1 METDVLEILQNFH
14 SDGLFVAPNIPS
26 KKAKNASACY
36 GMSSSVD
43 IYAIVDSTVF
53 GSAKNGLAF
62 TSEGLFW
69 KNDWTTTSVKNHM
82 SWEELINTSQE
93 HAVDGSDLWLG
104 QGCAFGMAGSGMK
117 PAVLLK
123 LLEKLAQKIQ
133 GNTGA
138 TETVEGSN
146 VAQACVTPATVAND
160 EASVGNT
167 ASTSVTAE
175 NLPPEGVT
183 TESVIP
189 AEDANGGVSITNTA
203 LASNTAPASD
213 KAESTAP
220 ESLKP
225 EKPEQESSPKPAF
238 EGSYQREFLDI
249 VNAVAK
255 RHRLSQQIQIA
266 PAIKVHKVRKVI
278 EISEGKIEPYD
289 ILMIADNT
297 FMQTTKDFLVVTPH
311 AIWAK
316 GTLRKVESF
325 SLSEIRSIRCD
336 KKTLFINDYDFQY
349 LDQFSEN
356 EVLILTNMLE
366 ELVVALRRSDS
377 VSAADEQLQLP
388 AALDTLLS
396 NIYEVVLDDVVSG
409 LRDKGFP
416 ENKQLVTSM
425 AECCFSIFFI
435 VDSHLKYRN
444 QDTAELV
451 GQYLLAQTLSGLFA
465 LMSIEPL
472 WSNTE
477 AKSTYVMM
485 QCSVIIRTCQYFERQ
500 GVALRPNQNWY
511 LQLFQTVIEA
521 NTLEQGAELIDQ
533 EMGNLSADRQLAID
547 CAFKSGQGVREMF
560 CDTL

>member
-36 GMSSSVD
+36 GMPASVN

-69 KNDWTTTSVKNHM
+69 KNDWTTTSAKNHM

-93 HAVDGSDLWLG
+93 HAVDGSELLLG
-104 QGCAFGMAGSGMK
+104 QDCAFGMAGSGMK

-133 GNTGA
+133 GNTEA
-138 TETVEGSN
+138 TETAEVSN
-146 VAQACVTPATVAND
+146 VAQAKVTPVADANG
-160 EASVGNT
+160 EVSVGNT
-167 ASTSVTAE
+167 ASASVTAE

-183 TESVIP
+183 IESVTP
-189 AEDANGGVSITNTA
+189 AADTNGDVSITNTA
-203 LASNTAPASD
+203 PAGG
-213 KAESTAP
+213 KAESAVP
-220 ESLKP
+220 ASLTP
-225 EKPEQESSPKPAF
+225 EKPLQESSPKPAF
-238 EGSYQREFLDI
+238 EGSYQRDYLDI

-289 ILMIADNT
+289 ILMIVDNT

-366 ELVVALRRSDS
+366 ELVVALRKSDS
-377 VSAADEQLQLP
+377 VSDTDEQLELP

-409 LRDKGFP
+409 LRDKGYP

-425 AECCFSIFFI
+425 AECCFSTFFI
-435 VDSHLKYRN
+435 VDSHLKYRH

-465 LMSIEPL
+465 LMSVERL
-472 WSNTE
+472 WRRTE
-477 AKSTYVMM
+477 VKSTYVMM

-500 GVALRPNQNWY
+500 GIALRPNQNWY
-511 LQLFQTVIEA
+511 LQLFQTVMDA
-521 NTLEQGAELIDQ
+521 NTLEQGAELIDR

-547 CAFKSGQGVREMF
+547 CAFKSGKGVREML
-560 CDTL
+560 CDAL

>member
-36 GMSSSVD
+36 GMPASVN

-69 KNDWTTTSVKNHM
+69 KNDWTTTSAKNQM

-93 HAVDGSDLWLG
+93 HAVDGSELLLG

-117 PAVLLK
+117 PAVLLT
-123 LLEKLAQKIQ
+123 LLERLTQKIQ
-133 GNTGA
+133 GNTGT
-138 TETVEGSN
+138 TETAEVSN
-146 VAQACVTPATVAND
+146 VAQAGVTPAADANSD
-160 EASVGNT
+160 ASVCNT
-167 ASTSVTAE
+167 ASASVTAE

-183 TESVIP
+183 TESVTP
-189 AEDANGGVSITNTA
+189 AADANGDVSITNTA
-203 LASNTAPASD
+203 PAGG
-213 KAESTAP
+213 KAESAAP
-220 ESLKP
+220 ESLTP
-225 EKPEQESSPKPAF
+225 EKPQQESSSKPAF
-238 EGSYQREFLDI
+238 EGSYQREYLDI

-289 ILMIADNT
+289 ILMIVDNT

-366 ELVVALRRSDS
+366 ELVVALRKSDS
-377 VSAADEQLQLP
+377 VSDTDEQLELP

-409 LRDKGFP
+409 LRDKGYP

-425 AECCFSIFFI
+425 AECCFSTFFI
-435 VDSHLKYRN
+435 VDSHLKYRH

-465 LMSIEPL
+465 LMSVERL
-472 WSNTE
+472 WHRTE
-477 AKSTYVMM
+477 VKSTYVMM

-500 GVALRPNQNWY
+500 GIALRPNQNWY
-511 LQLFQTVIEA
+511 LQLFQTVMDA

-547 CAFKSGQGVREMF
+547 CAFKSGKGVREML
-560 CDTL
+560 CDAL

>member
-1 METDVLEILQNFH
+1 
-14 SDGLFVAPNIPS
+14 
-26 KKAKNASACY
+26 
-36 GMSSSVD
+36 
-43 IYAIVDSTVF
+43 
-53 GSAKNGLAF
+53 
-62 TSEGLFW
+62 
-69 KNDWTTTSVKNHM
+69 
-82 SWEELINTSQE
+82 
-93 HAVDGSDLWLG
+93 
-104 QGCAFGMAGSGMK
+104 
-117 PAVLLK
+117 
-123 LLEKLAQKIQ
+123 
-133 GNTGA
+133 
-138 TETVEGSN
+138 TETAEVSN
-146 VAQACVTPATVAND
+146 VAQAKVTPVADANG

-167 ASTSVTAE
+167 ASASVTAE

-183 TESVIP
+183 TESVTP
-189 AEDANGGVSITNTA
+189 AADANGDVSITNTA
-203 LASNTAPASD
+203 PAGGKAESAAPASL
-213 KAESTAP
+213 T
-220 ESLKP
+220 P
-225 EKPEQESSPKPAF
+225 EKPLQESSPKPAF
-238 EGSYQREFLDI
+238 EGSYQREYLDI

-289 ILMIADNT
+289 ILMIVDNT

-366 ELVVALRRSDS
+366 ELVVALRKSDS
-377 VSAADEQLQLP
+377 VSDTDEQLELP

-409 LRDKGFP
+409 LRDKGYP

-425 AECCFSIFFI
+425 AECCFSTFFI
-435 VDSHLKYRN
+435 VDSHLKYRH

-465 LMSIEPL
+465 LMSVERL
-472 WSNTE
+472 WRRTE
-477 AKSTYVMM
+477 VKSTYVMM

-500 GVALRPNQNWY
+500 GIALRPNQNWY
-511 LQLFQTVIEA
+511 LQLFQTVMDA
-521 NTLEQGAELIDQ
+521 NTLEQGAELIDR

-547 CAFKSGQGVREMF
+547 CAFKSGKGVREML
-560 CDTL
+560 CDAL

>member
-26 KKAKNASACY
+26 KKAKNASVCY
-36 GMSSSVD
+36 GMPASVN

-69 KNDWTTTSVKNHM
+69 KNDWTTTSAKNHM

-93 HAVDGSDLWLG
+93 HAVDGSELLLG
-104 QGCAFGMAGSGMK
+104 QDCAFGMAGSGMK

-133 GNTGA
+133 GNTEA
-138 TETVEGSN
+138 TETAEVSN
-146 VAQACVTPATVAND
+146 VAQAKVTPVADANG
-160 EASVGNT
+160 EVSVGNT
-167 ASTSVTAE
+167 ASASVTAE

-183 TESVIP
+183 IESVTP
-189 AEDANGGVSITNTA
+189 AADTNGDVSITNTA
-203 LASNTAPASD
+203 PAGGTAESAAPASL
-213 KAESTAP
+213 T
-220 ESLKP
+220 P
-225 EKPEQESSPKPAF
+225 EKPLQESSPKPAF
-238 EGSYQREFLDI
+238 EGSYQRDYLDI

-289 ILMIADNT
+289 ILMIVDNT

-366 ELVVALRRSDS
+366 ELVVALRKSDS
-377 VSAADEQLQLP
+377 VSDTDEQLELP

-409 LRDKGFP
+409 LRDKGYP

-425 AECCFSIFFI
+425 AECCFSTFFI
-435 VDSHLKYRN
+435 VDSHLKYRH

-465 LMSIEPL
+465 LMSVEQL
-472 WSNTE
+472 WRRTE
-477 AKSTYVMM
+477 VKSTYVMM

-500 GVALRPNQNWY
+500 GIALRPNQNWY
-511 LQLFQTVIEA
+511 LQLFQTVMDA
-521 NTLEQGAELIDQ
+521 NTLEQGAELIDR

-547 CAFKSGQGVREMF
+547 CAFKSGKGVREML
-560 CDTL
+560 CDAL

>member
-36 GMSSSVD
+36 GMPASVN

-69 KNDWTTTSVKNHM
+69 KNDWTTTSAKNHM

-93 HAVDGSDLWLG
+93 HAVDGSELWLG
-104 QGCAFGMAGSGMK
+104 QDCAFGMAGSGMK

-133 GNTGA
+133 GNTEA
-138 TETVEGSN
+138 TETAEVSN
-146 VAQACVTPATVAND
+146 VAQAKVTPVADANG
-160 EASVGNT
+160 EVSVGNT
-167 ASTSVTAE
+167 ASASVTAE

-183 TESVIP
+183 IESVTP
-189 AEDANGGVSITNTA
+189 AADTNGDVSITNTA
-203 LASNTAPASD
+203 PAGGKAESAAPASL
-213 KAESTAP
+213 T
-220 ESLKP
+220 P
-225 EKPEQESSPKPAF
+225 EKPLQESSPKPAF
-238 EGSYQREFLDI
+238 EGSYQREYLDI

-289 ILMIADNT
+289 ILMIVDNT

-366 ELVVALRRSDS
+366 ELVVALRKSDS
-377 VSAADEQLQLP
+377 VSDTDEQLELP

-409 LRDKGFP
+409 LRDKGYP

-425 AECCFSIFFI
+425 AECCFSTFFI
-435 VDSHLKYRN
+435 VDSHLKYRH

-465 LMSIEPL
+465 LMSVERL
-472 WSNTE
+472 WRRTE
-477 AKSTYVMM
+477 VKSTYVMM

-500 GVALRPNQNWY
+500 GIALRPNQNWY
-511 LQLFQTVIEA
+511 LQLFQTVMDA
-521 NTLEQGAELIDQ
+521 NTLEQGAELIDR

-547 CAFKSGQGVREMF
+547 CAFKSGKGVREML
-560 CDTL
+560 CDAL

>member
-36 GMSSSVD
+36 GMPASVS

-69 KNDWTTTSVKNHM
+69 KNDWTTTSAKNHM

-93 HAVDGSDLWLG
+93 HAVDGSELLLG
-104 QGCAFGMAGSGMK
+104 QDCAFGMAGSGMK

-133 GNTGA
+133 GNTEA
-138 TETVEGSN
+138 TETAEVSN
-146 VAQACVTPATVAND
+146 VAQAKVTPVADANG
-160 EASVGNT
+160 EVSVGNT
-167 ASTSVTAE
+167 ASASVTAE

-183 TESVIP
+183 TESVTP
-189 AEDANGGVSITNTA
+189 AADANGDVSITNTA
-203 LASNTAPASD
+203 PAGG
-213 KAESTAP
+213 KAESAAP
-220 ESLKP
+220 ESLTP
-225 EKPEQESSPKPAF
+225 EKPQQESSPKPAF
-238 EGSYQREFLDI
+238 EGSYQREYLDI

-289 ILMIADNT
+289 ILMIVDNT

-366 ELVVALRRSDS
+366 ELVVALRKSDS
-377 VSAADEQLQLP
+377 VSDTDEQLELP

-409 LRDKGFP
+409 LRDKGYP

-425 AECCFSIFFI
+425 AECCFSTFFI
-435 VDSHLKYRN
+435 VDSHLKYRH

-465 LMSIEPL
+465 LMSVERL
-472 WSNTE
+472 WRRTE
-477 AKSTYVMM
+477 VKSTYVMM

-500 GVALRPNQNWY
+500 GIALRPNQNWY
-511 LQLFQTVIEA
+511 LQLFQTVMDA
-521 NTLEQGAELIDQ
+521 NTLEQGAELIDR

-547 CAFKSGQGVREMF
+547 CAFKSGKGVREML
-560 CDTL
+560 CDAL

>member
-36 GMSSSVD
+36 GMPASVN

-69 KNDWTTTSVKNHM
+69 KNDWTTTSAKNHM

-93 HAVDGSDLWLG
+93 HAVDGSELLLG
-104 QGCAFGMAGSGMK
+104 QDCAFGMAGSGMK

-133 GNTGA
+133 GNTEA
-138 TETVEGSN
+138 TETAEVSN
-146 VAQACVTPATVAND
+146 VAQAKVTPVADANG
-160 EASVGNT
+160 EVSVGNT
-167 ASTSVTAE
+167 ASASVTAE

-183 TESVIP
+183 IESVTP
-189 AEDANGGVSITNTA
+189 AADTNGDVSITNTA
-203 LASNTAPASD
+203 PAGGKAESAAPASL
-213 KAESTAP
+213 T
-220 ESLKP
+220 P
-225 EKPEQESSPKPAF
+225 EKPLQESSPKPAF
-238 EGSYQREFLDI
+238 EGSYQREYLDI

-278 EISEGKIEPYD
+278 EISEDKIEPYD
-289 ILMIADNT
+289 ILMIVDNT

-366 ELVVALRRSDS
+366 ELVVALRKSDS
-377 VSAADEQLQLP
+377 VSDTDEQLELP

-409 LRDKGFP
+409 LRDKGYP

-425 AECCFSIFFI
+425 AECCFSTFFI
-435 VDSHLKYRN
+435 VDSHLKYRH

-465 LMSIEPL
+465 LMSVERL
-472 WSNTE
+472 WRRTE
-477 AKSTYVMM
+477 VKSTYVMM

-500 GVALRPNQNWY
+500 GIALRPNQNWY
-511 LQLFQTVIEA
+511 LQLFQTVMDA
-521 NTLEQGAELIDQ
+521 NTLEQGAELIDR

-547 CAFKSGQGVREMF
+547 CAFKSGKGVREML
-560 CDTL
+560 CDAL

>member
-36 GMSSSVD
+36 GMSASVN

-69 KNDWTTTSVKNHM
+69 KNDWTTTSAKNHM

-93 HAVDGSDLWLG
+93 HAVDGSELLLG

-123 LLEKLAQKIQ
+123 LLEQLAQKIQ
-133 GNTGA
+133 GNAGA
-138 TETVEGSN
+138 TETAEVSN
-146 VAQACVTPATVAND
+146 VAQADVTPVVDANG
-160 EASVGNT
+160 EASVGST
-167 ASTSVTAE
+167 ASASVTTE
-175 NLPPEGVT
+175 NLSPEGVT
-183 TESVIP
+183 TESVTP
-189 AEDANGGVSITNTA
+189 AADANGGASITNTA
-203 LASNTAPASD
+203 PASGTAESAAPASL
-213 KAESTAP
+213 T
-220 ESLKP
+220 P
-225 EKPEQESSPKPAF
+225 EKPQQESSPKPAF
-238 EGSYQREFLDI
+238 EGSYQREYLDI

-289 ILMIADNT
+289 ILMIVDNT

-366 ELVVALRRSDS
+366 ELVVALRKSDS
-377 VSAADEQLQLP
+377 VSDTDEQLELP

-409 LRDKGFP
+409 LRDKGYP

-425 AECCFSIFFI
+425 AECCFSTFFI
-435 VDSHLKYRN
+435 VDTHLKYRQ

-465 LMSIEPL
+465 LMSVERL
-472 WSNTE
+472 WRRTE
-477 AKSTYVMM
+477 VKSTYVMM

-500 GVALRPNQNWY
+500 GIALRPNQSWY
-511 LQLFQTVIEA
+511 LQLFQTVMDA

-547 CAFKSGQGVREMF
+547 CAFKSGKGVREML
-560 CDTL
+560 CDAL

>member
-36 GMSSSVD
+36 GMPASVN

-69 KNDWTTTSVKNHM
+69 KNDWTTTSAKNHM

-93 HAVDGSDLWLG
+93 HAVDGSELWLG
-104 QGCAFGMAGSGMK
+104 QDCAFGMAGSGMK

-133 GNTGA
+133 GNTEA
-138 TETVEGSN
+138 TETAEVSN
-146 VAQACVTPATVAND
+146 VAQAKVTPVADANG

-167 ASTSVTAE
+167 ASASVTAE

-183 TESVIP
+183 TESVTP
-189 AEDANGGVSITNTA
+189 AADANGDVSITNTA
-203 LASNTAPASD
+203 PAGGKAESAAPASL
-213 KAESTAP
+213 T
-220 ESLKP
+220 P
-225 EKPEQESSPKPAF
+225 EKPQQESSPKPAF
-238 EGSYQREFLDI
+238 EGSYQREYLDI

-289 ILMIADNT
+289 ILMIVDNT

-366 ELVVALRRSDS
+366 ELVVALRKSDS
-377 VSAADEQLQLP
+377 VSDTDEQLELP

-409 LRDKGFP
+409 LRDKGYP

-425 AECCFSIFFI
+425 AECCFSTFFI
-435 VDSHLKYRN
+435 VDSHLKYRH

-465 LMSIEPL
+465 LMSVERL
-472 WSNTE
+472 WRRTE
-477 AKSTYVMM
+477 VKSTYVMM

-500 GVALRPNQNWY
+500 GIALRPNQNWY
-511 LQLFQTVIEA
+511 LQLFQTVMDA
-521 NTLEQGAELIDQ
+521 NTLEQGAELIDR

-547 CAFKSGQGVREMF
+547 CAFKSGKGVREML
-560 CDTL
+560 CDAL

>member
-69 KNDWTTTSVKNHM
+69 KNDWTTTSAKNHM

-93 HAVDGSDLWLG
+93 HAVDGSELLLG

-117 PAVLLK
+117 PAVLLT

-138 TETVEGSN
+138 TETAEVSN
-146 VAQACVTPATVAND
+146 VAQADVTPATDANSD
-160 EASVGNT
+160 VSVSNT
-167 ASTSVTAE
+167 ASASVTTE
-175 NLPPEGVT
+175 NLSPEGVT
-183 TESVIP
+183 TETVTP
-189 AEDANGGVSITNTA
+189 VANANGGASITNTA
-203 LASNTAPASD
+203 PASVTAESAAPASL
-213 KAESTAP
+213 T
-220 ESLKP
+220 P
-225 EKPEQESSPKPAF
+225 EKPQQESSSKPAF
-238 EGSYQREFLDI
+238 EGSYQREYLDI

-289 ILMIADNT
+289 ILMIVDNT

-366 ELVVALRRSDS
+366 ELVVALRKSDS
-377 VSAADEQLQLP
+377 VSDTDEQLELP

-409 LRDKGFP
+409 LRDKGYP

-425 AECCFSIFFI
+425 AECCFSTFFI

-465 LMSIEPL
+465 LMSVERL
-472 WSNTE
+472 WRRTE
-477 AKSTYVMM
+477 VKSTYVMM

-500 GVALRPNQNWY
+500 GIALRPNQNWY
-511 LQLFQTVIEA
+511 LQLFQTVMDA

-547 CAFKSGQGVREMF
+547 CAFKSGKGVREML
-560 CDTL
+560 CDAL

>member
-1 METDVLEILQNFH
+1 MLEILQNFH

-36 GMSSSVD
+36 GMPASVN

-69 KNDWTTTSVKNHM
+69 KNDWTTTSAKNHM

-93 HAVDGSDLWLG
+93 HAVDGSELWLG
-104 QGCAFGMAGSGMK
+104 QDCAFGMAGSGMK

-133 GNTGA
+133 GNTGT
-138 TETVEGSN
+138 TETAEVSN
-146 VAQACVTPATVAND
+146 VAQAKVTPVADANG

-167 ASTSVTAE
+167 ASASVTAE

-183 TESVIP
+183 TESVTP
-189 AEDANGGVSITNTA
+189 AADANGDVSITNTA
-203 LASNTAPASD
+203 PAGGKAESAAPASL
-213 KAESTAP
+213 T
-220 ESLKP
+220 P
-225 EKPEQESSPKPAF
+225 EKPQQESSPKPAF
-238 EGSYQREFLDI
+238 EGSYQREYLDI

-289 ILMIADNT
+289 ILMIVDNT

-366 ELVVALRRSDS
+366 ELVVALRKSDS
-377 VSAADEQLQLP
+377 VSDTDEQLELP

-409 LRDKGFP
+409 LRDKGYP

-425 AECCFSIFFI
+425 AECCFSTFFI
-435 VDSHLKYRN
+435 VDSHLKYRH

-465 LMSIEPL
+465 LMSVERL
-472 WSNTE
+472 WRRTE
-477 AKSTYVMM
+477 VKSTYVMM

-500 GVALRPNQNWY
+500 GIALRPNQNWY
-511 LQLFQTVIEA
+511 LQLFQTVMDA
-521 NTLEQGAELIDQ
+521 NTLEQGAELIDR

-547 CAFKSGQGVREMF
+547 CAFKSGKGVREML
-560 CDTL
+560 CDAL

>member
-36 GMSSSVD
+36 GMPVSVN

-69 KNDWTTTSVKNHM
+69 KNDWTTTSAKNHM

-93 HAVDGSDLWLG
+93 HAVDGSELLLG
-104 QGCAFGMAGSGMK
+104 QDCAFGMAGSGMK

-133 GNTGA
+133 GNTGT
-138 TETVEGSN
+138 TETAEVSN
-146 VAQACVTPATVAND
+146 VAQAKVTPVADVNG

-167 ASTSVTAE
+167 ASASVTAE

-183 TESVIP
+183 TESVTP
-189 AEDANGGVSITNTA
+189 AADANGDVSITNTA
-203 LASNTAPASD
+203 PAGGKAESAAPASL
-213 KAESTAP
+213 T
-220 ESLKP
+220 P
-225 EKPEQESSPKPAF
+225 EKPLQESSPKPAF
-238 EGSYQREFLDI
+238 EGSYQREYLDI

-289 ILMIADNT
+289 ILMIVDNT

-366 ELVVALRRSDS
+366 ELVVALRKSDS
-377 VSAADEQLQLP
+377 VSDTDEQLELP

-409 LRDKGFP
+409 LRDKGYP

-425 AECCFSIFFI
+425 AECCFSTFFI
-435 VDSHLKYRN
+435 VDSHLKYRH

-465 LMSIEPL
+465 LMSVERL
-472 WSNTE
+472 WRRTE
-477 AKSTYVMM
+477 VKSTYVMM

-500 GVALRPNQNWY
+500 GIALRPNQNWY
-511 LQLFQTVIEA
+511 LQLFQTVMDA
-521 NTLEQGAELIDQ
+521 NTLEQGAELIDR

-547 CAFKSGQGVREMF
+547 CAFKSGKGVREML
-560 CDTL
+560 CDAL

>member
-26 KKAKNASACY
+26 KKAKNAIACY
-36 GMSSSVD
+36 GMPVSVN

-69 KNDWTTTSVKNHM
+69 KNDWTTTSAKNHM

-93 HAVDGSDLWLG
+93 HAVDGSELLLG
-104 QGCAFGMAGSGMK
+104 QDCAFGMAGSGMK

-133 GNTGA
+133 GNTGT

-146 VAQACVTPATVAND
+146 VAQAKVTPVADANG

-167 ASTSVTAE
+167 ASASVTAE

-183 TESVIP
+183 TESVTP
-189 AEDANGGVSITNTA
+189 AADANGDVSITNTA
-203 LASNTAPASD
+203 PAGG
-213 KAESTAP
+213 KAESAAP
-220 ESLKP
+220 ASLKP
-225 EKPEQESSPKPAF
+225 EKPLQESSPKPAF
-238 EGSYQREFLDI
+238 EGSYQREYLDI

-289 ILMIADNT
+289 ILMIVDNT

-366 ELVVALRRSDS
+366 ELVVALRKSDS
-377 VSAADEQLQLP
+377 VSDTDEQLELP

-409 LRDKGFP
+409 LRDKGYP

-425 AECCFSIFFI
+425 AECCFSTFFI
-435 VDSHLKYRN
+435 VDSHLKYRH

-465 LMSIEPL
+465 LMSVERL
-472 WSNTE
+472 WRRTE
-477 AKSTYVMM
+477 VKSTYVMM

-500 GVALRPNQNWY
+500 GIALRPNQNWY
-511 LQLFQTVIEA
+511 LQLFQTVMDA
-521 NTLEQGAELIDQ
+521 NTLEQGAELIDR

-547 CAFKSGQGVREMF
+547 CAFKSGKGVREML
-560 CDTL
+560 CDAL

>member
-1 METDVLEILQNFH
+1 METDVLEVLQNFH

-36 GMSSSVD
+36 GMPASVN

-69 KNDWTTTSVKNHM
+69 KNDWTTTSAKNHM

-93 HAVDGSDLWLG
+93 HAVDGSELLLG
-104 QGCAFGMAGSGMK
+104 QDCAFGMAGSGMK

-133 GNTGA
+133 GNTEA
-138 TETVEGSN
+138 TETAEVSN
-146 VAQACVTPATVAND
+146 VAQAKVTPVADANG
-160 EASVGNT
+160 EVSVGNT
-167 ASTSVTAE
+167 ASASVTAE

-183 TESVIP
+183 TESVTP
-189 AEDANGGVSITNTA
+189 AADTNGDVSITNTA
-203 LASNTAPASD
+203 PAGGTAESAAPASL
-213 KAESTAP
+213 T
-220 ESLKP
+220 P
-225 EKPEQESSPKPAF
+225 EKPLQESSPKPAF
-238 EGSYQREFLDI
+238 EGSYQRDYLDI

-289 ILMIADNT
+289 ILMIVDNT
-297 FMQTTKDFLVVTPH
+297 FMQTTKDFLVVTSH

-366 ELVVALRRSDS
+366 ELVVALRKSDS
-377 VSAADEQLQLP
+377 VSDTDEQLELP

-409 LRDKGFP
+409 LRDKGYP

-425 AECCFSIFFI
+425 AECCFSTFFI
-435 VDSHLKYRN
+435 VDSHLKYRH

-465 LMSIEPL
+465 LMSVERL
-472 WSNTE
+472 WRRTE
-477 AKSTYVMM
+477 VKSTYVMM

-500 GVALRPNQNWY
+500 GIALRPNQNWY
-511 LQLFQTVIEA
+511 LQLFQTVMDA
-521 NTLEQGAELIDQ
+521 NTLEQGAELIDR

-547 CAFKSGQGVREMF
+547 CAFKSGKGVREML
-560 CDTL
+560 CDAL

>member
-36 GMSSSVD
+36 GMPASVN

-69 KNDWTTTSVKNHM
+69 KNDWTTTSAKNHM

-93 HAVDGSDLWLG
+93 HAVDGSELLLG
-104 QGCAFGMAGSGMK
+104 QDCAFGMAGSGMK

-133 GNTGA
+133 GNTEA
-138 TETVEGSN
+138 TETAEVSN
-146 VAQACVTPATVAND
+146 VAQAKVTPVADANG
-160 EASVGNT
+160 EVSVGNT
-167 ASTSVTAE
+167 ASASVTAE

-183 TESVIP
+183 IESVTP
-189 AEDANGGVSITNTA
+189 AADTNGDVSITNTA
-203 LASNTAPASD
+203 PAGGKAESAAPASL
-213 KAESTAP
+213 T
-220 ESLKP
+220 P
-225 EKPEQESSPKPAF
+225 EKPLQESSPKPAF
-238 EGSYQREFLDI
+238 EGSYQRDYLDI

-289 ILMIADNT
+289 ILMIVDNT

-366 ELVVALRRSDS
+366 ELVVALRKSDS
-377 VSAADEQLQLP
+377 VSDTDEQLELP

-409 LRDKGFP
+409 LRDKGYP

-425 AECCFSIFFI
+425 AECCFSTFFI
-435 VDSHLKYRN
+435 VDSHLKYRH

-465 LMSIEPL
+465 LMSVERL
-472 WSNTE
+472 WRRTE
-477 AKSTYVMM
+477 VKSTYVMM

-500 GVALRPNQNWY
+500 GIALRPNQNWY
-511 LQLFQTVIEA
+511 LQLFQTVMDA
-521 NTLEQGAELIDQ
+521 NTLEQGAELIDR

-547 CAFKSGQGVREMF
+547 CAFKSGKGVREML
-560 CDTL
+560 CDAL

>member
-36 GMSSSVD
+36 GMPVSVN

-69 KNDWTTTSVKNHM
+69 KNDWTTTSAKNHM

-93 HAVDGSDLWLG
+93 HAVDGSELLLG
-104 QGCAFGMAGSGMK
+104 QDCAFGMAGSGMK

-133 GNTGA
+133 GNTGT

-146 VAQACVTPATVAND
+146 VAQACVTPVADANG

-167 ASTSVTAE
+167 ASASVTAE

-183 TESVIP
+183 TESVTP
-189 AEDANGGVSITNTA
+189 AADANGDVSITNI
-203 LASNTAPASD
+203 APAGG
-213 KAESTAP
+213 KAESAAP
-220 ESLKP
+220 ASLKP
-225 EKPEQESSPKPAF
+225 EKPLQESSPKPAF
-238 EGSYQREFLDI
+238 EGSYQREYLDI

-289 ILMIADNT
+289 ILMIVDNT

-366 ELVVALRRSDS
+366 ELVVALRKSDS
-377 VSAADEQLQLP
+377 VSDTDEQLELP

-409 LRDKGFP
+409 LRDKGYP

-425 AECCFSIFFI
+425 AECCFSTFFI
-435 VDSHLKYRN
+435 VDSHLKYRH

-465 LMSIEPL
+465 LMSVERL
-472 WSNTE
+472 WRRTE
-477 AKSTYVMM
+477 VKSTYVMM

-500 GVALRPNQNWY
+500 GIALRPNQNWY
-511 LQLFQTVIEA
+511 LQLFQTVMDA
-521 NTLEQGAELIDQ
+521 NTLEQGAELIDR

-547 CAFKSGQGVREMF
+547 CAFKSGKGVREML
-560 CDTL
+560 CDAL

>member
-36 GMSSSVD
+36 GMPASVN

-69 KNDWTTTSVKNHM
+69 KNDWTTTSAKNHM

-93 HAVDGSDLWLG
+93 HAVDGSELLLG
-104 QGCAFGMAGSGMK
+104 QDCAFGMAGSGMK

-133 GNTGA
+133 GNTEA
-138 TETVEGSN
+138 TETAEVSN
-146 VAQACVTPATVAND
+146 VAQAKVTPVADANG
-160 EASVGNT
+160 EVSVGNT
-167 ASTSVTAE
+167 ASASVTAE

-183 TESVIP
+183 IESVTP
-189 AEDANGGVSITNTA
+189 AADTNGDVSITNTA
-203 LASNTAPASD
+203 PAGGKAESAAPASL
-213 KAESTAP
+213 T
-220 ESLKP
+220 P
-225 EKPEQESSPKPAF
+225 EKPLQESSPKPAF
-238 EGSYQREFLDI
+238 EGSYQREYLDI

-289 ILMIADNT
+289 ILMIVDNT

-366 ELVVALRRSDS
+366 ELVVALRKSDS
-377 VSAADEQLQLP
+377 VSDTDEQLELP

-409 LRDKGFP
+409 LRDKGYP

-425 AECCFSIFFI
+425 AECCFSTFFI
-435 VDSHLKYRN
+435 VDSHLKYRH

-465 LMSIEPL
+465 LMSVERL
-472 WSNTE
+472 WRRTE
-477 AKSTYVMM
+477 VKSTYVMM

-500 GVALRPNQNWY
+500 GIALRPNQNWY
-511 LQLFQTVIEA
+511 LQLFQTVMDA
-521 NTLEQGAELIDQ
+521 NTLEQGAELIDR

-547 CAFKSGQGVREMF
+547 CAFKSGKGVREML
-560 CDTL
+560 CDAL

>member
-36 GMSSSVD
+36 GMPASVN

-69 KNDWTTTSVKNHM
+69 KNDWTTTSAKNQM

-93 HAVDGSDLWLG
+93 HAVDGSELLLG

-117 PAVLLK
+117 PAVLLT
-123 LLEKLAQKIQ
+123 LLERLTQKIQ
-133 GNTGA
+133 GNTGT
-138 TETVEGSN
+138 TETAEVSN
-146 VAQACVTPATVAND
+146 VAQAGVTPAANANSD
-160 EASVGNT
+160 ASVCNT
-167 ASTSVTAE
+167 ASASVSAE
-175 NLPPEGVT
+175 
-183 TESVIP
+183 S
-189 AEDANGGVSITNTA
+189 A
-203 LASNTAPASD
+203 APASL
-213 KAESTAP
+213 T
-220 ESLKP
+220 P
-225 EKPEQESSPKPAF
+225 EKPQQESSSKPAF
-238 EGSYQREFLDI
+238 EGSYQREYLDI

-289 ILMIADNT
+289 ILMIVDNT

-366 ELVVALRRSDS
+366 ELVVALRKSDS
-377 VSAADEQLQLP
+377 VSDTDEQLELP

-409 LRDKGFP
+409 LRDKGYP

-425 AECCFSIFFI
+425 AECCFSTFFI
-435 VDSHLKYRN
+435 VDSHLKYRH

-465 LMSIEPL
+465 LMSVERL
-472 WSNTE
+472 WRRTE
-477 AKSTYVMM
+477 VKSTYVMM

-500 GVALRPNQNWY
+500 GIALRPNQNWY
-511 LQLFQTVIEA
+511 LQLFQTVMDA

-547 CAFKSGQGVREMF
+547 CAFKSGKGVREML
-560 CDTL
+560 CDAL

>member
-36 GMSSSVD
+36 GMPASVN

-69 KNDWTTTSVKNHM
+69 KNDWTTTSAKNHM

-93 HAVDGSDLWLG
+93 HAVDGSELWLG
-104 QGCAFGMAGSGMK
+104 QDCAFGMAGSGMK

-133 GNTGA
+133 GNTGT
-138 TETVEGSN
+138 TETAEVSN
-146 VAQACVTPATVAND
+146 VAQAKVTPVADANG
-160 EASVGNT
+160 EVSVGNT
-167 ASTSVTAE
+167 ASASVTAE

-183 TESVIP
+183 IESVTP
-189 AEDANGGVSITNTA
+189 AADTNGDVSITNTA
-203 LASNTAPASD
+203 PAGGTAESAAPASL
-213 KAESTAP
+213 T
-220 ESLKP
+220 P
-225 EKPEQESSPKPAF
+225 EKPLQESSPKPAF
-238 EGSYQREFLDI
+238 EGSYQREYLDI

-289 ILMIADNT
+289 ILMIVDNT

-366 ELVVALRRSDS
+366 ELVVALRKSNS
-377 VSAADEQLQLP
+377 VSDTDEQLELP

-409 LRDKGFP
+409 LRDKGYP

-425 AECCFSIFFI
+425 AECCFSTFFI
-435 VDSHLKYRN
+435 VDSHLKYRH

-465 LMSIEPL
+465 LMSVERL
-472 WSNTE
+472 WRRTE
-477 AKSTYVMM
+477 VKSTYVMM

-500 GVALRPNQNWY
+500 GIALRPNQNWY
-511 LQLFQTVIEA
+511 LQLFQTVMDA
-521 NTLEQGAELIDQ
+521 NTLEQGAELIDR

-547 CAFKSGQGVREMF
+547 CAFKSGKGVREML
-560 CDTL
+560 CDAL

>member
-36 GMSSSVD
+36 GMPASVN

-69 KNDWTTTSVKNHM
+69 KNDWTTTSAKNHM

-93 HAVDGSDLWLG
+93 HAVDGSELLLG
-104 QGCAFGMAGSGMK
+104 QDCAFGMAGSGMK

-133 GNTGA
+133 GNTEA
-138 TETVEGSN
+138 TETAEVSN
-146 VAQACVTPATVAND
+146 VAQAKVTPVADANG
-160 EASVGNT
+160 EVSVGNT
-167 ASTSVTAE
+167 ASASVTAE

-183 TESVIP
+183 TESVTP
-189 AEDANGGVSITNTA
+189 AADTNGDVSITNTA
-203 LASNTAPASD
+203 PAGGTAESAAPASL
-213 KAESTAP
+213 T
-220 ESLKP
+220 P
-225 EKPEQESSPKPAF
+225 EKPLQESSPKPAF
-238 EGSYQREFLDI
+238 EGSYQRDYLDI

-289 ILMIADNT
+289 ILMIVDNT

-366 ELVVALRRSDS
+366 ELVVALRKSDS
-377 VSAADEQLQLP
+377 VSDTDEQLELP

-409 LRDKGFP
+409 LRDKGYP

-425 AECCFSIFFI
+425 AECCFSTFFI
-435 VDSHLKYRN
+435 VDSHLKYRH

-465 LMSIEPL
+465 LMSVERL
-472 WSNTE
+472 WRRTE
-477 AKSTYVMM
+477 VKSTYVMM

-500 GVALRPNQNWY
+500 GIALRPNQNWY
-511 LQLFQTVIEA
+511 LQLFQTVMDA
-521 NTLEQGAELIDQ
+521 NTLEQGAELIDR

-547 CAFKSGQGVREMF
+547 CAFKSGKGVREML
-560 CDTL
+560 CDAL

>member
-36 GMSSSVD
+36 GMPASVN

-69 KNDWTTTSVKNHM
+69 KNDWTTTSAKNHM

-93 HAVDGSDLWLG
+93 HAVDGSELLLG
-104 QGCAFGMAGSGMK
+104 QDCAFGMAGSGMK

-133 GNTGA
+133 GNTGT
-138 TETVEGSN
+138 TETAEVSN
-146 VAQACVTPATVAND
+146 VAQAKVTPVADANG
-160 EASVGNT
+160 EVSVGNT
-167 ASTSVTAE
+167 ASASVTAE

-183 TESVIP
+183 TESVTP
-189 AEDANGGVSITNTA
+189 AADANGDVSITNTA
-203 LASNTAPASD
+203 PAGG
-213 KAESTAP
+213 KAESAAP
-220 ESLKP
+220 ESLTP
-225 EKPEQESSPKPAF
+225 EKPQQESSPKPAF
-238 EGSYQREFLDI
+238 EGSYQREYLDI

-289 ILMIADNT
+289 ILMIVDNT

-366 ELVVALRRSDS
+366 ELVVALRKSDS
-377 VSAADEQLQLP
+377 VSDTDEQLELP

-409 LRDKGFP
+409 LRDKGYP

-425 AECCFSIFFI
+425 AECCFSTFFI
-435 VDSHLKYRN
+435 VDSHLKYRH

-465 LMSIEPL
+465 LMSVERL
-472 WSNTE
+472 WRRTE
-477 AKSTYVMM
+477 VKSTYVMM

-500 GVALRPNQNWY
+500 GIALRPNQNWY
-511 LQLFQTVIEA
+511 LQLFQTVMDA
-521 NTLEQGAELIDQ
+521 NTLEQGAELIDR

-547 CAFKSGQGVREMF
+547 CAFKSGKGVREML
-560 CDTL
+560 CDAL

>member
-36 GMSSSVD
+36 GMPASVN

-69 KNDWTTTSVKNHM
+69 KNDWTTTSAKNHM

-93 HAVDGSDLWLG
+93 HAVDGSELLLG
-104 QGCAFGMAGSGMK
+104 QDCAFGMAGSGMK

-133 GNTGA
+133 GNTEA
-138 TETVEGSN
+138 TETAEVSN
-146 VAQACVTPATVAND
+146 VAQAKVTPVADANG
-160 EASVGNT
+160 EVSVGNT

-183 TESVIP
+183 TESVTP
-189 AEDANGGVSITNTA
+189 AADANGGVSITNAAPAGGTA
-203 LASNTAPASD
+203 ESAAPASL
-213 KAESTAP
+213 T
-220 ESLKP
+220 P
-225 EKPEQESSPKPAF
+225 EKLEQESSPKPAF
-238 EGSYQREFLDI
+238 EGSYQREYLDI

-289 ILMIADNT
+289 ILMIVDNT

-366 ELVVALRRSDS
+366 ELVVALRKSDS
-377 VSAADEQLQLP
+377 VSDTDEQLELP

-409 LRDKGFP
+409 LRDKGYP

-425 AECCFSIFFI
+425 AECCFSTFFI
-435 VDSHLKYRN
+435 VDSHLKYRH

-465 LMSIEPL
+465 LMSVERL
-472 WSNTE
+472 WRRTE
-477 AKSTYVMM
+477 VKSTYVMM

-500 GVALRPNQNWY
+500 GIALRPNQNWY
-511 LQLFQTVIEA
+511 LQLFQTVMDA
-521 NTLEQGAELIDQ
+521 NTLEQGAELIDR

-547 CAFKSGQGVREMF
+547 CAFKSGKGVREML
-560 CDTL
+560 CDAL

>member
-1 METDVLEILQNFH
+1 VLEILQNFH

-36 GMSSSVD
+36 GMPASVN

-69 KNDWTTTSVKNHM
+69 KNDWTTTSAKNHM

-93 HAVDGSDLWLG
+93 HAVDGSELWLG
-104 QGCAFGMAGSGMK
+104 QDCAFGMAGSGMK

-133 GNTGA
+133 GNTGT
-138 TETVEGSN
+138 TETAEVSN
-146 VAQACVTPATVAND
+146 VAQAKVTPVADANG

-167 ASTSVTAE
+167 ASASVTAE

-183 TESVIP
+183 TESVTP
-189 AEDANGGVSITNTA
+189 AADANGDVSITNTA
-203 LASNTAPASD
+203 PAGGKAESAAPASL
-213 KAESTAP
+213 T
-220 ESLKP
+220 P
-225 EKPEQESSPKPAF
+225 EKPQQESSPKPAF
-238 EGSYQREFLDI
+238 EGSYQREYLDI

-289 ILMIADNT
+289 ILMIVDNT

-366 ELVVALRRSDS
+366 ELVVALRKSDS
-377 VSAADEQLQLP
+377 VSDTDEQLELP

-409 LRDKGFP
+409 LRDKGYP

-425 AECCFSIFFI
+425 AECCFSTFFI
-435 VDSHLKYRN
+435 VDSHLKYRH

-465 LMSIEPL
+465 LMSVERL
-472 WSNTE
+472 WRRTE
-477 AKSTYVMM
+477 VKSTYVMM

-500 GVALRPNQNWY
+500 GIALRPNQNWY
-511 LQLFQTVIEA
+511 LQLFQTVMDA
-521 NTLEQGAELIDQ
+521 NTLEQGAELIDR

-547 CAFKSGQGVREMF
+547 CAFKSGKGVREML
-560 CDTL
+560 CDAL

>member
-36 GMSSSVD
+36 GMPASVN

-69 KNDWTTTSVKNHM
+69 KNDWTTTSAKNHM

-93 HAVDGSDLWLG
+93 HAVDGSELWLG
-104 QGCAFGMAGSGMK
+104 QDCAFGMAGSGMK

-133 GNTGA
+133 GNTGT
-138 TETVEGSN
+138 TETAEVSN
-146 VAQACVTPATVAND
+146 VAQAKVTPVADANG

-167 ASTSVTAE
+167 ASASVTAE

-183 TESVIP
+183 TESVTP
-189 AEDANGGVSITNTA
+189 AADANGDVSITNTA
-203 LASNTAPASD
+203 PAGGKAESAAPASL
-213 KAESTAP
+213 T
-220 ESLKP
+220 P
-225 EKPEQESSPKPAF
+225 EKPLQESSPKPAF
-238 EGSYQREFLDI
+238 EGSYQREYLDI

-289 ILMIADNT
+289 ILMIVDNT

-366 ELVVALRRSDS
+366 ELVVALRKSDS
-377 VSAADEQLQLP
+377 VSDTDEQLELP

-409 LRDKGFP
+409 LRDKGYP

-425 AECCFSIFFI
+425 AECCFSTFFI
-435 VDSHLKYRN
+435 VDSHLKYRH

-465 LMSIEPL
+465 LMSVERL
-472 WSNTE
+472 WRRTE
-477 AKSTYVMM
+477 VKSTYVMM

-500 GVALRPNQNWY
+500 GIALRPNQNWY
-511 LQLFQTVIEA
+511 LQLFQTVMDA
-521 NTLEQGAELIDQ
+521 NTLEQGAELIDR

-547 CAFKSGQGVREMF
+547 CAFKSGKGVREML
-560 CDTL
+560 CDAL

>member
-36 GMSSSVD
+36 GMPASVN

-69 KNDWTTTSVKNHM
+69 KNDWTTTSAKNHM

-93 HAVDGSDLWLG
+93 HAVDGSELWLG
-104 QGCAFGMAGSGMK
+104 QDCAFGMAGSGMK

-133 GNTGA
+133 GNTGT
-138 TETVEGSN
+138 TETAEVSN
-146 VAQACVTPATVAND
+146 VAQAKVTPVADANG

-167 ASTSVTAE
+167 ASASVTAE

-183 TESVIP
+183 TESVTP
-189 AEDANGGVSITNTA
+189 AANANGGVSITNTA
-203 LASNTAPASD
+203 PAGGKAESAAPASL
-213 KAESTAP
+213 T
-220 ESLKP
+220 P
-225 EKPEQESSPKPAF
+225 EKPQQESSPKPAF
-238 EGSYQREFLDI
+238 EGSYQREYLDI

-289 ILMIADNT
+289 ILMIVDNT

-366 ELVVALRRSDS
+366 ELVVALRKSDS
-377 VSAADEQLQLP
+377 VSDTDEQLELP

-409 LRDKGFP
+409 LRDKGYP

-425 AECCFSIFFI
+425 AECCFSTFFI
-435 VDSHLKYRN
+435 VDSHLKYRH

-465 LMSIEPL
+465 LMSVERL
-472 WSNTE
+472 WRRTE
-477 AKSTYVMM
+477 VKSTYVMM

-500 GVALRPNQNWY
+500 GIALRPNQNWY
-511 LQLFQTVIEA
+511 LQLFQTVMDA
-521 NTLEQGAELIDQ
+521 NTLEQGAELIDR

-547 CAFKSGQGVREMF
+547 CAFKSGKGVREML
-560 CDTL
+560 CDAL

>member
-69 KNDWTTTSVKNHM
+69 KNDWTTTSAKNHM

-93 HAVDGSDLWLG
+93 HAVDGSDLLLG

-138 TETVEGSN
+138 AETAEVSN
-146 VAQACVTPATVAND
+146 VAQAC
-160 EASVGNT
+160 
-167 ASTSVTAE
+167 VTAE

-189 AEDANGGVSITNTA
+189 AADANGDVSIT
-203 LASNTAPASD
+203 NTAPASD
-213 KAESTAP
+213 KAESAAP

-225 EKPEQESSPKPAF
+225 EKPEQESCPKPAF
-238 EGSYQREFLDI
+238 EGSYQRVYLDI

-289 ILMIADNT
+289 ILMIVDNT

-366 ELVVALRRSDS
+366 ELVVALRKSDS

-465 LMSIEPL
+465 LMSIEQL

>member
-69 KNDWTTTSVKNHM
+69 KNDWTTTSAKNHM
-82 SWEELINTSQE
+82 SWEELVNTSQE
-93 HAVDGSDLWLG
+93 HAVDGSDLLLG

-138 TETVEGSN
+138 AETAEVSN

-183 TESVIP
+183 TESVTS
-189 AEDANGGVSITNTA
+189 AEDANGGVSIT
-203 LASNTAPASD
+203 NTAPASD

-238 EGSYQREFLDI
+238 EGSYQREYLDI

-289 ILMIADNT
+289 ILMIVDNT

-366 ELVVALRRSDS
+366 ELVVALRKSDS
-377 VSAADEQLQLP
+377 VSDTDEQLQLP

-409 LRDKGFP
+409 LRDKGYP

-465 LMSIEPL
+465 LMSIEQL

-500 GVALRPNQNWY
+500 GIVLRPNQNWY

>member
-36 GMSSSVD
+36 GMPASVN

-69 KNDWTTTSVKNHM
+69 KNDWTTTSAKNQM

-93 HAVDGSDLWLG
+93 HAVDGSELLLG

-133 GNTGA
+133 GNTGT
-138 TETVEGSN
+138 TETAEVSN
-146 VAQACVTPATVAND
+146 VAQAKVTPVADANS
-160 EASVGNT
+160 EASVCNT
-167 ASTSVTAE
+167 ASASATTE
-175 NLPPEGVT
+175 NLSSEGVT
-183 TESVIP
+183 TESVTP
-189 AEDANGGVSITNTA
+189 AADANGGASITNTA
-203 LASNTAPASD
+203 PASVSAESAAPASL
-213 KAESTAP
+213 T
-220 ESLKP
+220 P
-225 EKPEQESSPKPAF
+225 EKPQQESSSKPAF
-238 EGSYQREFLDI
+238 EGSYQREYLDI

-289 ILMIADNT
+289 ILMIVDNT

-366 ELVVALRRSDS
+366 ELVVALRKSDS
-377 VSAADEQLQLP
+377 VSDTDEQLELP

-409 LRDKGFP
+409 LRDKGYP

-425 AECCFSIFFI
+425 AECCFSTFFI
-435 VDSHLKYRN
+435 VDSHLKYRH

-465 LMSIEPL
+465 LMSVERL
-472 WSNTE
+472 WRRTE
-477 AKSTYVMM
+477 VKSTYVMM

-500 GVALRPNQNWY
+500 GIALRPNQNWY
-511 LQLFQTVIEA
+511 LQLFQTVMDA

-547 CAFKSGQGVREMF
+547 CAFKSGKGVREML
-560 CDTL
+560 CDAL